1 MSKIQAARNFKDFC
15 ESTSLHGYNYL
26 HMTTSITLKIF
37 WFIVIIIMTGTGIW
51 FLAKNT
57 KDYMKSS
64 IVTNI
69 ESTSGQLTVSTVSP
83 IDLISLD

>member
-1 MSKIQAARNFKDFC
+1 MYKFQAARNFRDFC

-37 WFIVIIIMTGTGIW
+37 WIIVIIAMTVTGIA
-51 FLAKNT
+51 FLVKNT
-57 KDYMKSS
+57 KDYLKSS

-69 ESTSGQLTVSTVSP
+69 ESTSGNLTVSTTN
-83 IDLISLD
+83 L

>member
-1 MSKIQAARNFKDFC
+1 MSKFQAARNFKDFC

-37 WFIVIIIMTGTGIW
+37 WIIIITAMTVLGIV

-57 KDYMKSS
+57 RDYLRSS

-69 ESTSGQLTVSTVSP
+69 ESTSGNLTVSN
-83 IDLISLD
+83 INLQ